1 MQPQISIA
9 SSAMLVDLNIH
20 SYTANVT
27 DRAIS
32 DEIEAHKG
40 AKTRA
45 GKYTK
50 NLFAGTTELSD
61 INKFDAKIRLWHQS
75 QTLPW
80 SDRGVRLLPSSRFFE
95 YKNMLNHFERVRE
108 EMVDNFLVRYDD
120 LIAAAENVLDQMF
133 DRSQY
138 PEKSTIAGAFI
149 FRYSFLPVPTVGD
162 FRVDIGNEAMEELR
176 KQFDSNIEDRIREG
190 VEDIYARLRNS
201 LVHMSEKLQDT
212 NEVDKDGKPKKKRY
226 HDSLITNARELCV
239 TLQSLNLT
247 NDQKLEQARQRF
259 SQVISDIDT
268 EDLKESPIVRSRVKS
283 EVDDILSAFNF

>member
-1 MQPQISIA
+1 MENQISIA

-32 DEIEAHKG
+32 DEIEANKG

-61 INKFDAKIRLWHQS
+61 INKFDAKIRLWHQT

-95 YKNMLNHFERVRE
+95 YKNMLNHYERLRGD
-108 EMVDNFLVRYDD
+108 MVDNFLNRYDD
-120 LIAAAENVLDQMF
+120 LIARAENVLDQMF
-133 DRSQY
+133 DREQY
-138 PEKSTIAGAFI
+138 PEKSDIAGAFI
-149 FRYSFLPVPTVGD
+149 FRCSFLPVPTVGD
-162 FRVDIGNEAMEELR
+162 FRVDIGNEAMDELR
-176 KQFDSNIEDRIREG
+176 RQFDSNIEDRIREG

-201 LVHMSEKLQDT
+201 LVHMSEKLEET
-212 NEVDKDGKPKKKRY
+212 TELDKNGKPKKKRY
-226 HDSLITNARELCV
+226 HDSLVTNARELCI

-247 NDQKLEQARQRF
+247 NDQKLEEARQRF
-259 SQVISDIDT
+259 SEIVRDIDT
-268 EDLKESPIVRSRVKS
+268 EDLKESPEIRSRVKS
-283 EVDDILSAFNF
+283 EVDDILSVFNF